1 MEYIPLITLC
11 VSSVLSAIAIVIS
24 VLSLRNSRRALRSS
38 EDAQHHTQIVT
49 YEQRKQ
55 EVRQLIL
62 EQSILNGEIDAEL
75 SRIPDSIWLRDKI
88 SQVAIIRDRT
98 ESSLK
103 NFDAIPSSPSTD
115 ARLALEQLGG
125 HAIWAHKTLQQ
136 FLKVLR
142 DYRTSHPSG

>member
-1 MEYIPLITLC
+1 MEYIPLIALC

-38 EDAQHHTQIVT
+38 EDAQLHTQIVT

-75 SRIPDSIWLRDKI
+75 SRIPDSIWLREKI

-98 ESSLK
+98 ENTLK

-115 ARLALEQLGG
+115 ARLTLEQLGG
-125 HAIWAHKTLQQ
+125 HAIWAHKSLQT

-142 DYRTSHPSG
+142 DYRISHESG